1 MTDQNRILIIVDL
14 EATCDE
20 METDAIR
27 GPNREI
33 IEIGAVKFD
42 LDTSKEIDSFQAF
55 VRPVINP
62 LLSPFCRNLLNI
74 SQEDV
79 DGAEMFPFVHK
90 TFLDWADTGATAWGS
105 WGEFDAY
112 QWGHDAERNN
122 LQIALPWPHLN
133 LKTSFAKAMG
143 LKRRGMGGAF
153 LELGLEM
160 EGERHRALPDVRHV
174 IRLLN
179 ASPVFLSYVKAGC
192 DSLPKFP
199 DLELRP

>member
-1 MTDQNRILIIVDL
+1 MLIIVDL

-20 METDAIR
+20 VETDAIR

-42 LDTSKEIDSFQAF
+42 LDTAKEIDSFQAF

-62 LLSPFCRNLLNI
+62 LLSPFCCQLLNI
-74 SQEDV
+74 TQEDV
-79 DGAEMFPFVHK
+79 EGVETFPFVHK
-90 TFLDWADTGATAWGS
+90 TFLDWADTGITAWGS

-112 QWGHDAERNN
+112 QWGHDSMRYGLPTE
-122 LQIALPWPHLN
+122 LPWSHLN
-133 LKTSFAKAMG
+133 LKTGFAKAMG

-153 LELGLEM
+153 VKLGLEM
-160 EGERHRALPDVRHV
+160 EGDRHRALPDVRHV

-179 ASPVFLSYVKAGC
+179 ASPAFLSYVRDAC
-192 DSLPKFP
+192 NSLA
-199 DLELRP
+199 ELQSVEFFHNNFTG

>member
-1 MTDQNRILIIVDL
+1 MTAAKRILIIVDL
-14 EATCDE
+14 EASCDE
-20 METDAIR
+20 VETDAIR

-33 IEIGAVKFD
+33 IEVGAVNFD
-42 LDTSKEIDSFQAF
+42 LDSGKEIDNFQAF

-62 LLSPFCRNLLNI
+62 LLTPFCKQLLNI
-74 SQEDV
+74 TQEDV
-79 DGAEMFPFVHK
+79 EDAETFPFVHK
-90 TFLDWADTGATAWGS
+90 TFFDWADTGITAWGS

-112 QWGHDAERNN
+112 QWGHDAARYSLPAE
-122 LQIALPWPHLN
+122 LPWPHLN

-153 LELGLEM
+153 VKLGLEM

-179 ASPVFLSYVKAGC
+179 ASSAFLSCVKTAI
-192 DSLPKFP
+192 DSLR
-199 DLELRP
+199 LSGS

>member
-1 MTDQNRILIIVDL
+1 MTVDHKSILIIVDL

-20 METDAIR
+20 VESDAIR

-42 LDTSKEIDSFQAF
+42 LNTGKEIDTFQAF
-55 VRPVINP
+55 VRPIINP
-62 LLSPFCRNLLNI
+62 LLTPFCRKLLNI
-74 SQEDV
+74 TQEDV
-79 DGAEMFPFVHK
+79 SRAEIFPAVHK
-90 TFLDWADTGATAWGS
+90 AFSDWAVAGITAWGS

-112 QWGHDAERNN
+112 QWRHDAMRFALPE
-122 LQIALPWPHLN
+122 LPWPHLN
-133 LKTSFAKAMG
+133 LKTSFAKALG

-153 LELGLEM
+153 VELGLEM

-179 ASPVFLSYVKAGC
+179 ASPAFLSYVKTVCDALQKNAGY
-192 DSLPKFP
+192 
-199 DLELRP
+199 

>member
-1 MTDQNRILIIVDL
+1 MTDQKRILIIVDL

-20 METDAIR
+20 VETDAIR

-42 LDTSKEIDSFQAF
+42 LDSGKEIDSFQAF

-62 LLSPFCRNLLNI
+62 LLSPFCRKLLNI
-74 SQEDV
+74 TQEDV
-79 DGAEMFPFVHK
+79 EGAETFPFVHK
-90 TFLDWADTGATAWGS
+90 TFLDWTDTVITAWGS

-112 QWGHDAERNN
+112 QWGHDATRYSLPVE
-122 LQIALPWPHLN
+122 LPWPHLN
-133 LKTSFAKAMG
+133 LKTLFAKAMG

-160 EGERHRALPDVRHV
+160 KGERHRALPDVRHV

-179 ASPVFLSYVKAGC
+179 ASPIYLSHLKTAC
-192 DSLPKFP
+192 DSLSEIQDTNLP
-199 DLELRP
+199 